1 MIYEPKDIINNNDHP
16 FIAILQKQEE
26 IPSQRSSFKS
36 NSKAVSA
43 ESSPPQ
49 VTFETSKQTTMSTAP
64 SNEILLN
71 LNAKRSSS
79 ALDMF
84 SAFIAILIVA
94 LVMLNVYL
102 FFQLYALKSERANV
116 VKFDQTTLDK
126 LVAIE

>member
-1 MIYEPKDIINNNDHP
+1 M
-16 FIAILQKQEE
+16 QKSEE
-26 IPSQRSSFKS
+26 TPSQRSSFKS
-36 NSKAVSA
+36 NSKAVSI

-64 SNEILLN
+64 SDEILLN

-94 LVMLNVYL
+94 LVILNVYL
-102 FFQLYALKSERANV
+102 FFQLYTLESERTNE
-116 VKFDQTTLDK
+116 VKFDQTTLEK